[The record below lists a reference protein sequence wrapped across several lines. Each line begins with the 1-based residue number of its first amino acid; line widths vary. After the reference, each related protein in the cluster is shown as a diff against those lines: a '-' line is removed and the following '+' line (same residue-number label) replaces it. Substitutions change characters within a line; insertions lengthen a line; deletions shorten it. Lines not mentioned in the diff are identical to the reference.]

1 VLAIQVGTLRDD
13 ESVQNRMMERRQFM
27 HIDVGGFLAPTE
39 RGLRPQLLLQVVLA
53 PIKRDNRHAIVNRG
67 AEGVPKVLIY
77 YP

>member
-1 VLAIQVGTLRDD
+1 MLRGPNVGDYGVRPG
-13 ESVQNRMMERRQFM
+13 SPAKNRGA
-27 HIDVGGFLAPTE
+27 HALP
-39 RGLRPQLLLQVVLA
+39 VLA